1 MTKLGMTK
9 RQTECLSFIKKYL
22 GENGIPPT
30 NDEIIE
36 ALGLRARSGAVRL
49 LRGLE
54 DRGHIIRQ
62 KFKARAI
69 ALVPDPNEELK
80 QLREI
85 KSAAIEFLDRQKNW
99 RDQVAMYGD
108 SVNDEQAEQVSEAF
122 NRLGDLV
129 TA

>member
-22 GENGIPPT
+22 VENGIPPT

-62 KFKARAI
+62 KFKARSI
-69 ALVPDPNEELK
+69 ALVPDPDEELK

-99 RDQVAMYGD
+99 RDQVSIYGD
-108 SVNDEQAEQVSEAF
+108 SVNEEQAEQVSEAF